1 MLDENQ
7 MIHPGRSGDA
17 AAELDAALVAADEDM
32 LSAISDG
39 LDLEAGL
46 ARILKELGGPSA
58 TRPPIPAPAPYP
70 DDDRRTPDAA
80 ISPNITSR
88 THRRDADAVSPVPV
102 AVLIGDV
109 NASDQAAEN
118 QFLRARQAA
127 GIAARTERT
136 AEHAVAKARTA
147 EDAHLAIQ
155 AGHPRRRA
163 ALPRQMTLALGT
175 VVLDG
180 LACYTAAQALG
191 GSLDATLA
199 WTGLFAG
206 VLAGAEAALGFYS
219 DHGERA
225 WHVLVTLT
233 GFLVILLSAVRFWF
247 LAATGTGGPVPVIA
261 GACLFAGVTAGL
273 LAVGYRALRAAE
285 TPSAWRARRQA
296 GKTRQ
301 AARLARAEA
310 DQDAVERDRLID
322 AYLRHVT
329 RLALKTCPAGRQL
342 AVESAVRQHLLGEP
356 PPGEKKARRRSS
368 SLGQS

>member
-206 VLAGAEAALGFYS
+206 VLAAEAALGFNS

-261 GACLFAGVTAGL
+261 GACLFAGVTADSL
-273 LAVGYRALRAAE
+273 
-285 TPSAWRARRQA
+285 PSAIARCGPRRPHRP
-296 GKTRQ
+296 G
-301 AARLARAEA
+301 
-310 DQDAVERDRLID
+310 V
-322 AYLRHVT
+322 
-329 RLALKTCPAGRQL
+329 PAGRQ
-342 AVESAVRQHLLGEP
+342 ARRVRQRGS
-356 PPGEKKARRRSS
+356 PGPRPTRTQFNVTVSS
-368 SLGQS
+368 TPISDTSRGWR